1 MNRRFLQVLGV
12 AAMLVIVVLILR
24 FARAPVDTQTQSGSA
39 AAGAAAKAGP
49 QTTPWGEPDLQ
60 GIWTRDSDEPLQR
73 PAKYAN
79 KEFLTDQERAGLD
92 KQIAAIVGR
101 EADESRRRR
110 GTEQDVGGAY
120 NAAVFTSHLRTGR
133 RTSMIVDPADG
144 HLPPFTPEE
153 QKKRGELREYSLA
166 LLQPTEVCKNKLPAC
181 AGGKYGPPSPRR
193 AETPPYYLTN
203 AIVGSGGGAISR
215 SDGPEDRG
223 NSERCMAAAMPDFGG
238 FRRIV
243 QSPAQVSMFYD
254 VGQGQGWERVIPIT
268 TSPHLPANVRQ
279 WWGDSRG
286 RWDGKTLVVDVTNFS
301 PKSNF
306 QGSNEHLHLVERW
319 TRVDAD
325 TIEYTVTVEDPTVW
339 TKPWTAKHEMKK
351 QSDEANRIY
360 SEPRCHEGN
369 YGMVALL
376 AGARAAEHAFAEG
389 RGPDPAAQ
397 CLGGC
402 GGFAGGFA
410 DEGDDANPVR

>member
-1 MNRRFLQVLGV
+1 MSRRFLEAVGV
-12 AAMLVIVVLILR
+12 AAALVAVVLLLR
-24 FARAPVDTQTQSGSA
+24 FARAPLDAQTQTA
-39 AAGAAAKAGP
+39 AAGPAP
-49 QTTPWGEPDLQ
+49 TTSWGEPDFQ

-79 KEFLTDQERAGLD
+79 KEFFTDEERAALD
-92 KQIAAIVGR
+92 KQITEIVGR
-101 EADESRRRR
+101 EATEGRRKR

-120 NAAVFTSHLRTGR
+120 NAQVFTSHIRTGK
-133 RTSMIVDPADG
+133 RTSMIIDPPDG
-144 HLPPFTPEE
+144 RTPAITPEE
-153 QKKRGELREYSLA
+153 QKRRNDLREYSLA
-166 LLQPTEVCKNKLPAC
+166 LLQATDVCKDKLPAC

-193 AETPPYYLTN
+193 SETPPQYIIN
-203 AIVGSGGGAISR
+203 AVVGSGGGAISR

-223 NSERCMAAAMPDFGG
+223 HGERCMAAALPDFGG

-243 QSPAQVSMFYD
+243 QSRGQISMLYD
-254 VGQGQGWERVIPIT
+254 VGQGQGWLRVIPIT
-268 TSPHLPANVRQ
+268 DAPHLPPTVRL

-306 QGSNEHLHLVERW
+306 QGSHENLHLVERW
-319 TRVDAD
+319 TRIDAE
-325 TIEYTVTVEDPTVW
+325 TIRYEVKIEDPTVW
-339 TKPWTAKHEMKK
+339 TKTWTVTHDLKK
-351 QSDEANRIY
+351 QSDELNRIY

-369 YGMVALL
+369 YGMVGLL
-376 AGARAAEHAFAEG
+376 AGARATERAFATG
-389 RGPDPAAQ
+389 KGPNPATL

-410 DEGDDANPVR
+410 DDGDDANPLR

>member
-1 MNRRFLQVLGV
+1 
-12 AAMLVIVVLILR
+12 
-24 FARAPVDTQTQSGSA
+24 
-39 AAGAAAKAGP
+39 
-49 QTTPWGEPDLQ
+49 
-60 GIWTRDSDEPLQR
+60 
-73 PAKYAN
+73 
-79 KEFLTDQERAGLD
+79 
-92 KQIAAIVGR
+92 
-101 EADESRRRR
+101 
-110 GTEQDVGGAY
+110 
-120 NAAVFTSHLRTGR
+120 
-133 RTSMIVDPADG
+133 
-144 HLPPFTPEE
+144 
-153 QKKRGELREYSLA
+153 
-166 LLQPTEVCKNKLPAC
+166 
-181 AGGKYGPPSPRR
+181 
-193 AETPPYYLTN
+193 
-203 AIVGSGGGAISR
+203 
-215 SDGPEDRG
+215 
-223 NSERCMAAAMPDFGG
+223 
-238 FRRIV
+238 
-243 QSPAQVSMFYD
+243 

-325 TIEYTVTVEDPTVW
+325 TIEYSVTVEDPTVW